1 MAWSTTID
9 LDDRLE
15 KGKELFFPLEE
26 TLDNAQRLEF
36 NKLCVQAQGVRSKLV
51 DVSWDLEGMLNK
63 KKKEHKQILVLTFVL
78 SVVTWLALV
87 SGVIGELRSGLA
99 IAGMLS
105 AFAYFEIKRAIE
117 LNAAKVT
124 YHLLASDW
132 LALGQTEESI
142 KAAANAWS
150 AASDKESGVR
160 GLILDLDMKLNLL
173 KVIGVGERIDR
184 LEPIWK
190 QTLKEL
196 MNKF

>member
-1 MAWSTTID
+1 
-9 LDDRLE
+9 
-15 KGKELFFPLEE
+15 
-26 TLDNAQRLEF
+26 
-36 NKLCVQAQGVRSKLV
+36 
-51 DVSWDLEGMLNK
+51 MLNK

-124 YHLLASDW
+124 YNLLASDW

-160 GLILDLDMKLNLL
+160 C
-173 KVIGVGERIDR
+173 
-184 LEPIWK
+184 
-190 QTLKEL
+190 L
-196 MNKF
+196 MV

>member
-150 AASDKESGVR
+150 AASDKESGV
-160 GLILDLDMKLNLL
+160 MC
-173 KVIGVGERIDR
+173 
-184 LEPIWK
+184 
-190 QTLKEL
+190 L
-196 MNKF
+196 MV